1 MASENDLEQFKNAIT
16 QALNEFNHRL
26 KQQRLFQIQNTLLK
40 KLHQEIVK
48 IDHANSNDIRDLSK
62 EYEIFYT
69 QLNETGRSYENIV
82 AEKNLVDTYSAFEKF
97 LFDCFYSIYEFFPK
111 FLGNDVKVNTIDF
124 FIDGNIDI
132 CKKNI
137 IELNVKSFIQ
147 ANNIILIMDGFK
159 KQFDMKD
166 INISKDDGNLLY
178 EISLVRNLIIHNNSV
193 VNRTYKESINKLLK
207 NNEKYIFNE
216 KDTVL
221 PMLEYLVEDIKE
233 LSGRVGN
240 QIVDAILNDAVRLYQ
255 YHENK

>member
-1 MASENDLEQFKNAIT
+1 MTSENDLEQFKSSIT

-40 KLHQEIVK
+40 RLHQEIIK
-48 IDHANSNDIRDLSK
+48 IDHASSNDIRDLSK

-82 AEKNLVDTYSAFEKF
+82 SEKNLVDTYSAFEKF

-147 ANNIILIMDGFK
+147 TNNIILIIDGFK
-159 KQFDMKD
+159 KQFDIK
-166 INISKDDGNLLY
+166 NITIPKDDINLLY
-178 EISLVRNLIIHNNSV
+178 EISLIRNLIIHNNSV
-193 VNRTYKESINKLLK
+193 VNRTYKECINKFI
-207 NNEKYIFNE
+207 NNKEKYTFDE
-216 KDTVL
+216 RETVL
-221 PMLEYLVEDIKE
+221 PMLENLVEDIKE
-233 LSGRVGN
+233 LSGKIGN
-240 QIVDAILNDAVRLYQ
+240 QIVDAILNDAERLYQ